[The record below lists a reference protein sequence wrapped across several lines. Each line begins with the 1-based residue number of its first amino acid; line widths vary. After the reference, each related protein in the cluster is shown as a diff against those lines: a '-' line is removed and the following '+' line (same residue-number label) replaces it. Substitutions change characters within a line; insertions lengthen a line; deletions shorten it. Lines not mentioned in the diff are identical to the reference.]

1 MAEINNEK
9 YASNSYKSKAEKEV
23 QKVVK
28 GNAKV
33 HQKTRWEKA
42 KFAWFGDGAT
52 NLGDVIPDLII
63 PAIKDLAH
71 DVVINTVDTILFGEV
86 RGSSRS
92 RSSGR
97 GSYVSYDSYS
107 RRSRDRDRD
116 AARRARFD
124 FSDIEFDDPTDID
137 DVIDELVDAWDVYRE
152 VTVAQFYTSAGIR
165 PSSTDNNWGWTNIRD
180 ITDARVSSIRVK
192 EENGEVVTKW
202 ILNLPKPR
210 PLN

>member
-1 MAEINNEK
+1 MAEVNDTR
-9 YASNSYKSKAEKEV
+9 YASNSYKAKAEREKQVE
-23 QKVVK
+23 KVVK
-28 GNAKV
+28 GNARV
-33 HQKTRWEKA
+33 HQKTKWEKI
-42 KFAWFGDGAT
+42 KESFGGGVDT
-52 NLGDVIPDLII
+52 ESLVTDVAI
-63 PAIKDLAH
+63 PALKDLAS
-71 DVVINTVDTILFGEV
+71 DLVIKAVNMVLFGDS
-86 RGSSRS
+86 GPSRS
-92 RSSGR
+92 RSGR
-97 GSYVSYDSYS
+97 GSYISYDSYS
-107 RRSRDRDRD
+107 RSRSRDRDRD

-180 ITDARVSSIRVK
+180 ITDARVYSRKVK
-192 EENGEVVTKW
+192 EDDGTYSTKW

>member
-9 YASNSYKSKAEKEV
+9 YASNSYKAKAEREKQVE
-23 QKVVK
+23 KVIK
-28 GNAKV
+28 GNARI
-33 HQKTRWEKA
+33 HQKTRWEKI
-42 KFAWFGDGAT
+42 KEQLGGGNFDGESLI
-52 NLGDVIPDLII
+52 NDVAV
-63 PAIKDLAH
+63 PALKDLAS
-71 DVVINTVDTILFGEV
+71 DIVIKGVNMILFGDT
-86 RGSSRS
+86 GPSRS
-92 RSSGR
+92 RSGR

-107 RRSRDRDRD
+107 RRTRDRDRD

-137 DVIDELVDAWDVYRE
+137 DVIDELIDAWDVYRE

-180 ITDARVSSIRVK
+180 ITDAKITSRRVRD
-192 EENGEVVTKW
+192 ENGTYSVKY